1 MANKTN
7 KPNKT
12 DAPKNKCDFTQVKGV
27 LMLLVVMSAIYA
39 IATIALGT
47 GTEVVPKALTA
58 PLSLW
63 VLCQLVNRFT
73 R

>member
-1 MANKTN
+1 MAHKTN

-12 DAPKNKCDFTQVKGV
+12 DAPKNKRDFTQLKGV
-27 LMLLVVMSAIYA
+27 LMLLVVMSAIYS

-47 GTEVVPKALTA
+47 GTEIMPKALTA
-58 PLSLW
+58 PLALW
-63 VLCQLVNRFT
+63 VLCELTKRFA

>member
-1 MANKTN
+1 MANKIN

-12 DAPKNKCDFTQVKGV
+12 DAPKNKRDFTQVKGIF
-27 LMLLVVMSAIYA
+27 MLLVVMSAIYS

-47 GTEVVPKALTA
+47 GTDIVPKALTA

-63 VLCQLVNRFT
+63 VLYQLVRKFT

>member
-12 DAPKNKCDFTQVKGV
+12 DAPKNKRDFTQVKGV
-27 LMLLVVMSAIYA
+27 LMMLVVMSAIYS

-47 GTEVVPKALTA
+47 GDEIIPKALTA
-58 PLSLW
+58 PLALW
-63 VLCQLVNRFT
+63 TLCELTKRFV

>member
-7 KPNKT
+7 KQNKT
-12 DAPKNKCDFTQVKGV
+12 DAPKNKRDFKQLKGV
-27 LMLLVVMSAIYA
+27 LMLLVVMSAIYS

-47 GTEVVPKALTA
+47 GTEITPKALTA
-58 PLSLW
+58 PLALW
-63 VLCQLVNRFT
+63 TLCELTKRFA